1 MYITQATDL
10 DQHGPEAGFV
20 AFGASTALAS
30 GARGDSA
37 RVHVPVHAHTCAHSH
52 GEVNRD
58 LQPSFPFAFINK
70 YIKSAS

>member
-1 MYITQATDL
+1 MYITQGTDL
-10 DQHGPEAGFV
+10 GQHGPEAGFM
-20 AFGASTALAS
+20 AYSASTALAS

-37 RVHVPVHAHTCAHSH
+37 RVHVQVHAHTCAHSH

-70 YIKSAS
+70 YIKSAG